1 MSNELSELQ
10 RWYAAQCDGDWEH
23 QQGVE
28 IGTLDNPGWRVEI
41 DLAGTSLEGITFREV
56 KENYEHE
63 TEWLRCWIEENKFQ
77 AAGGPQQL
85 ARMIR
90 IFLDWAAG
98 HPSHSEHAE

>member
-1 MSNELSELQ
+1 MSSELSELQ
-10 RWYAAQCDGDWEH
+10 KWYAAQCDGDWEH

-41 DLAGTSLEGITFREV
+41 DLADTSLEGIEFRAV

-63 TEWLRCWIEENKFQ
+63 TEWLSCWIAENKFQ

-85 ARMIR
+85 TRMIR
-90 IFLDWAAG
+90 LFLDWAAA
-98 HPSHSEHAE
+98 HPSSGEDAV